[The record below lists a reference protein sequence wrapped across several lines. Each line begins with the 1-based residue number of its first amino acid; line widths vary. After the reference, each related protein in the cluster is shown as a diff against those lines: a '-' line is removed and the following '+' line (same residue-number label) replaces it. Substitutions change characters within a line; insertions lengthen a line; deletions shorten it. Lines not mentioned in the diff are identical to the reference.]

1 MPQLIGVA
9 PEKAAKLTVNDFMR
23 DKLRHENGDLS
34 VSAEI
39 ISGACVSIILDLS
52 YVSTY
57 TLMSILFIGW
67 IFTSSFYQPIGNSK
81 NSVTSCWRNSF
92 YSKIERYYCY

>member
-1 MPQLIGVA
+1 MYFIFYQVIRHEGIFGLYRGLLPQLIGVA

-39 ISGACVSIILDLS
+39 ISGACVSII
-52 YVSTY
+52 
-57 TLMSILFIGW
+57 
-67 IFTSSFYQPIGNSK
+67 
-81 NSVTSCWRNSF
+81 
-92 YSKIERYYCY
+92 